1 MGDWPSSLEELDLM
15 AQPIQSDFWRGR
27 RVLVTGHT
35 GFKGGWLTVW
45 LNQMGAQ
52 VTGISLP
59 PNTEPNLF
67 DALALGE
74 LCQSHFIDIR
84 NLEPL
89 QAAIHKADPQIVF
102 HLAAQPLVR
111 ASYREPLPTFS
122 ANVMGTAHVLEAM
135 RGLKSV
141 RAAVMITTD
150 KVYRNR
156 EWAWPYRE
164 DDALGG
170 YDPYS
175 ASKAACEIVIDSYR
189 QSFLQ
194 EQGVAV
200 ASARAGNV
208 IGGGDWSEDRL
219 IPDAVRAWQSGET
232 LHIRRPQSIRPWQ
245 HVLEPL
251 AGYVRLAEQLE
262 TDPTM
267 AGAWNFGPP
276 SHEAATVQDVIDLAR
291 SAYGDGNVEYGDGS
305 EGPHE
310 AGWLALETAKARM
323 NLGVKPR
330 WTLEQAVTRTLGWY
344 RRHAEGAGTRQ
355 LCLEDIAAYEASA

>member
-1 MGDWPSSLEELDLM
+1 MGNRASSLEDLDLM
-15 AQPIQSDFWRGR
+15 VQAIKPDFWSGQ
-27 RVLVTGHT
+27 RVLVTGHS
-35 GFKGGWLTVW
+35 GFKGGWLTYW
-45 LNQMGAQ
+45 LHQLGAQ

-59 PNTEPNLF
+59 PNTQPNLF
-67 DALALGE
+67 DALALCE
-74 LCQSHFIDIR
+74 LCDSHFIDIR
-84 NLEPL
+84 EPERL
-89 QAAIHKADPQIVF
+89 KAAVQQTQPHIVF

-111 ASYREPLPTFS
+111 ASYREPLATFS
-122 ANVMGTAHVLEAM
+122 TNVMGAAHVLEAL
-135 RGLKSV
+135 RGLKGV

-170 YDPYS
+170 HDPYS

-189 QSFLQ
+189 QSFLRD
-194 EQGVAV
+194 QGLAV

-219 IPDAVRAWQSGET
+219 IPDAVRAWQSGQN
-232 LHIRRPQSIRPWQ
+232 LHIRRLQAIRPWQ

-251 AGYVRLAEQLE
+251 AGYLRLVEQLVA
-262 TDPTM
+262 DPTL

-276 SHEAATVQDVIDLAR
+276 SQEAATVREVINLAR
-291 SAYGDGNVEYGDGS
+291 TAYGSGAVEYGDGR

-323 NLGVKPR
+323 MLDVKPR
-330 WTLEQAVTRTLGWY
+330 WTLAQAVTRTLDWY
-344 RRHAEGAGTRQ
+344 RRRAEGVDARQ
-355 LCLEDIAAYEASA
+355 LCREDIAAYQGAA